1 MQPNVKADDIRD
13 FTPQQK
19 QRKQL
24 TLSNSKNI
32 FTYHFHPAL
41 PLQPNFVTDVTKN
54 FIAQQ
59 KQRKQLILTDIK
71 NILTYCFQAIE
82 LMVTT

>member
-1 MQPNVKADDIRD
+1 MQPNIKADGIRD
-13 FTPQQK
+13 FTPQKK

-32 FTYHFHPAL
+32 FTYHFHPIQR
-41 PLQPNFVTDVTKN
+41 LQPNFVTDVTRY

-59 KQRKQLILTDIK
+59 QQRKQLILTDIK
-71 NILTYCFQAIE
+71 NILTYCFQTIE
-82 LMVTT
+82 LTLTT